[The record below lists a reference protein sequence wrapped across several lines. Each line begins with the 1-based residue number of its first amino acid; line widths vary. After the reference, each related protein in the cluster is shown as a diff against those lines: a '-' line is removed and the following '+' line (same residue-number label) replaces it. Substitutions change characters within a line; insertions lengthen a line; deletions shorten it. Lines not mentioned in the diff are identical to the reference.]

1 MQSGRNDELL
11 SDAAR
16 AFGRRLEAV
25 GLGRYAAQLQ
35 QLIRPAVRL
44 RPAVMNDETAGLCQ
58 SRLGGQPD
66 LPPSEAWPGYRR
78 VPQSFIAQVNLA
90 EVRPHDHGE
99 RLPPAG
105 LLSFFYDSEQSVWGF
120 DLADNEAWA
129 VIYTESLEA
138 LVRRAFPDALHER
151 GRFRAMRLWP
161 EQVVTYPPLD
171 SSDVAMLGMSSE
183 EQEAYADLV
192 EEEDESP
199 VHQFLGNPQPIQEDM
214 QLECQ
219 LVSHGLNCGSPAG
232 YNDPRAVDLRRGAV
246 DWRLLLQI
254 DSDDDVGM
262 MWGDV
267 GRIYYWM
274 HRDSVRHRDWDKAR
288 LVLQCS

>member
-1 MQSGRNDELL
+1 MQSGSRDGP
-11 SDAAR
+11 SRDAAR
-16 AFGRRLEAV
+16 VFGLRLEAR
-25 GLGRYAAQLQ
+25 GLGQYAAKLQ

-44 RPAVMNDETAGLCQ
+44 RPQTLNEETDGLGR

-66 LPPSEAWPGYRR
+66 LPPSVHWPAYRR
-78 VPQSFIAQVNLA
+78 SPQSFIAQVNLA
-90 EVRPHDHGE
+90 EARPQDHRE
-99 RLPPAG
+99 LLPSAG

-120 DLADNEAWA
+120 DPADNEAWA
-129 VIYTESLEA
+129 VIYTESLES
-138 LVRRAFPDALHER
+138 LVRRDFPDALLER

-161 EQVVTYPPLD
+161 EDVVTYPRLE
-171 SSDVAMLGMSSE
+171 SSDVAMLGMSGE
-183 EQEAYADLV
+183 EQEAYAEIV
-192 EEEDESP
+192 EDEEGSP
-199 VHQFLGNPQPIQEDM
+199 YHQFLGNPQPIQGDM

-219 LVSHGLNCGSPAG
+219 LVSHGLYCGGPEG
-232 YNDPRAVDLRRGAV
+232 YNDPRAAELGLGAI

-274 HRDSVRHRDWDKAR
+274 HRDSMRQTDWDRAR
-288 LVLQCS
+288 